1 MNYILKLILTIT
13 LIILFL
19 TKITLSKQINIIIL
33 GDSLIAGYGLLEKD
47 GFVKQLEK
55 QIQYTNDK
63 VTFMNGGVSGE
74 TSYGLK
80 SRLNWLMEDN
90 FDGVVI
96 ATGSNDALRGISTI
110 TIKNNIDFILSKLKS
125 LKIPSMLIGMRAP
138 ENMGTQYVTSFNQI
152 YPSLSKKYNTSF
164 YPFFLLDVA
173 LKPKLNQKDM
183 LHPNKEGVKKIVK
196 NISPSILTFIESIKV
211 ND

>member
-80 SRLNWLMEDN
+80 SRLNWLMEDD

-183 LHPNKEGVKKIVK
+183 LHPNKDGVKKIVK

>member
-1 MNYILKLILTIT
+1 MNYILKLILAIT
-13 LIILFL
+13 LIMLFL

-110 TIKNNIDFILSKLKS
+110 TIKNNIEFILSKLKS

>member
-13 LIILFL
+13 LITLFL

-183 LHPNKEGVKKIVK
+183 LHPNKDGVKKIVK

>member
-13 LIILFL
+13 LITLFL

-63 VTFMNGGVSGE
+63 VTFMNAGVSGE

-183 LHPNKEGVKKIVK
+183 LHPNKDGVKKIVK

>member
-1 MNYILKLILTIT
+1 MNYILKLILIIVLIT
-13 LIILFL
+13 LCL
-19 TKITLSKQINIIIL
+19 TKITFSKQINIIIL
-33 GDSLIAGYGLLEKD
+33 GDSLIAGYGLLEND

-55 QIQYTNDK
+55 KIQFTNDK
-63 VTFMNGGVSGE
+63 VTFVNGGVSGE
-74 TSYGLK
+74 TSYGLR
-80 SRLNWLMEDN
+80 SRLNWVMEDN

-110 TIKNNIDFILSKLKS
+110 TIKNNIDFILNKLKS
-125 LKIPSMLIGMRAP
+125 LNIPSMLIGMRAP
-138 ENMGTQYVTSFNQI
+138 ENMGTQYVNSFNEI
-152 YPSLSKKYNTSF
+152 YPSLSKKYKTNF

-196 NISPSILTFIESIKV
+196 NISPSILTFIESIKI

>member
-1 MNYILKLILTIT
+1 MSYILKLFFAITFIIL
-13 LIILFL
+13 LIIN
-19 TKITLSKQINIIIL
+19 TALSKPIKIIVL
-33 GDSLIAGYGLLEKD
+33 GDSLVAGYGLLEKD

-183 LHPNKEGVKKIVK
+183 LHPNKDGVKKIVK

>member
-1 MNYILKLILTIT
+1 MNYILKLILAIT

-63 VTFMNGGVSGE
+63 VTFMNAGVSGE

-110 TIKNNIDFILSKLKS
+110 TIKNNIDFILNKLKS
-125 LKIPSMLIGMRAP
+125 LNIPSMLIGMRAP
-138 ENMGTQYVTSFNQI
+138 ENMGTHYVTSFNEI
-152 YPSLSKKYNTSF
+152 YPSLSKKYNTNF

>member
-1 MNYILKLILTIT
+1 MNYILKLILAIT
-13 LIILFL
+13 LIMLFL

-110 TIKNNIDFILSKLKS
+110 TIKNNIDFILNKLKS
-125 LKIPSMLIGMRAP
+125 LNIPSMLIGMRAP
-138 ENMGTQYVTSFNQI
+138 ENMGTHYVTSFNEI

-183 LHPNKEGVKKIVK
+183 LHPNKDGVKKIVK

>member
-1 MNYILKLILTIT
+1 MNYILKLILIIVLIT
-13 LIILFL
+13 LCL
-19 TKITLSKQINIIIL
+19 TKITFSKQINIIIL
-33 GDSLIAGYGLLEKD
+33 GDSLIAGYGLLEND

-55 QIQYTNDK
+55 KIQFTNDK
-63 VTFMNGGVSGE
+63 VTFVNGGVSGE
-74 TSYGLK
+74 TSYGLR
-80 SRLNWLMEDN
+80 SRLNWVMEDN

-110 TIKNNIDFILSKLKS
+110 TIKNNIDYILNKLKS
-125 LKIPSMLIGMRAP
+125 LNIPSMLIGMRAP
-138 ENMGTQYVTSFNQI
+138 ENMGTHYVTSFNEI
-152 YPSLSKKYNTSF
+152 YPSLSKKYKTNF

>member
-1 MNYILKLILTIT
+1 MIYILKLILTIT

-196 NISPSILTFIESIKV
+196 NISPSILTFIESVKV

>member
-110 TIKNNIDFILSKLKS
+110 TIKNNIEFILSKLKS

-183 LHPNKEGVKKIVK
+183 LHPNKDGVKKIVK

>member
-1 MNYILKLILTIT
+1 MNYILKLILIIVLIT
-13 LIILFL
+13 LCL
-19 TKITLSKQINIIIL
+19 TKITFSKQINIIIL
-33 GDSLIAGYGLLEKD
+33 GDSLIAGYGLLEND

-55 QIQYTNDK
+55 KIQFTNDK
-63 VTFMNGGVSGE
+63 VTFVNGGVSGE
-74 TSYGLK
+74 TSYGLR
-80 SRLNWLMEDN
+80 SRLNWVMEDN

-110 TIKNNIDFILSKLKS
+110 TIKNNIDYILNKLKS
-125 LKIPSMLIGMRAP
+125 LNIPSMLIGMRAP
-138 ENMGTQYVTSFNQI
+138 ENMGTQYVNSFNEI
-152 YPSLSKKYNTSF
+152 YPSLSKKYKTNF

-196 NISPSILTFIESIKV
+196 NISPSILTFIESIKI

>member
-1 MNYILKLILTIT
+1 MNYILKLILAIT

-110 TIKNNIDFILSKLKS
+110 TIKNNIEFILSKLKS

-183 LHPNKEGVKKIVK
+183 LHPNKDGVKKIVK

>member
-138 ENMGTQYVTSFNQI
+138 ENMGTQYVTSFNEI
-152 YPSLSKKYNTSF
+152 YPSLSKKYNTNF

-183 LHPNKEGVKKIVK
+183 LHPNKDGVKKIVK

>member
-1 MNYILKLILTIT
+1 MSYILKLFFAITFIIL
-13 LIILFL
+13 LIIN
-19 TKITLSKQINIIIL
+19 TALSKPIKIIVL
-33 GDSLIAGYGLLEKD
+33 GDSLVAGYGLLEKD

-63 VTFMNGGVSGE
+63 VTFVNSGVSGE

-110 TIKNNIDFILSKLKS
+110 TIKNNIDFILNKLKS
-125 LKIPSMLIGMRAP
+125 LNIPSMLIGMRAP
-138 ENMGTQYVTSFNQI
+138 ENMGTHYVTSFNEI
-152 YPSLSKKYNTSF
+152 YPS
-164 YPFFLLDVA
+164 
-173 LKPKLNQKDM
+173 
-183 LHPNKEGVKKIVK
+183 I
-196 NISPSILTFIESIKV
+196 
-211 ND
+211 

>member
-63 VTFMNGGVSGE
+63 VTFMNAGVSGE

-110 TIKNNIDFILSKLKS
+110 TIKNNIDFILNKLKS
-125 LKIPSMLIGMRAP
+125 LNIPSMLIGMRAP
-138 ENMGTQYVTSFNQI
+138 ENMGTHYVTSFNEI
-152 YPSLSKKYNTSF
+152 YPSLSKKYNTNF

>member
-1 MNYILKLILTIT
+1 
-13 LIILFL
+13 
-19 TKITLSKQINIIIL
+19 
-33 GDSLIAGYGLLEKD
+33 
-47 GFVKQLEK
+47 
-55 QIQYTNDK
+55 
-63 VTFMNGGVSGE
+63 
-74 TSYGLK
+74 
-80 SRLNWLMEDN
+80 MEDN

-110 TIKNNIDFILSKLKS
+110 TIKNNIDFILNKLKS
-125 LKIPSMLIGMRAP
+125 LNIPSMLIGMRAP
-138 ENMGTQYVTSFNQI
+138 ENMGTHYVTSFNEI
-152 YPSLSKKYNTSF
+152 YPSLSKKYNTNF

>member
-1 MNYILKLILTIT
+1 MNYILKLILIIVLIT
-13 LIILFL
+13 LCL
-19 TKITLSKQINIIIL
+19 TKITFSKQINIIIL
-33 GDSLIAGYGLLEKD
+33 GDSLIAGYGLLEND

-55 QIQYTNDK
+55 KIQFTNDK
-63 VTFMNGGVSGE
+63 VTFVNGGVSGE
-74 TSYGLK
+74 TSYGLR
-80 SRLNWLMEDN
+80 SRLNWVMEDN

-110 TIKNNIDFILSKLKS
+110 TIKNNIDYILNKLKS
-125 LKIPSMLIGMRAP
+125 LNIPSMLIGMRAP
-138 ENMGTQYVTSFNQI
+138 ENMGTQYVNSFNEI
-152 YPSLSKKYNTSF
+152 YPSLSKKYKTNF

-196 NISPSILTFIESIKV
+196 NISPSILTFIESVKV

>member
-1 MNYILKLILTIT
+1 MNYILKLILIIVLIT
-13 LIILFL
+13 LCL
-19 TKITLSKQINIIIL
+19 TKITFSKQINIIIL
-33 GDSLIAGYGLLEKD
+33 GDSLIAGYGLLEND

-55 QIQYTNDK
+55 KIQFTNDK
-63 VTFMNGGVSGE
+63 VTFVNGGVSGE
-74 TSYGLK
+74 TSYGLR
-80 SRLNWLMEDN
+80 SRLNWVMEDN

-110 TIKNNIDFILSKLKS
+110 TIKNNIDYILNKLKS
-125 LKIPSMLIGMRAP
+125 LNIPSMLIGMRAP
-138 ENMGTQYVTSFNQI
+138 ENMGTHYVTSFNEI
-152 YPSLSKKYNTSF
+152 YPSLSKKYKTNF

-196 NISPSILTFIESIKV
+196 NISPSILTFIESIKI

>member
-183 LHPNKEGVKKIVK
+183 LHPNKDGVKKIVK
-196 NISPSILTFIESIKV
+196 NISPSILTFIDSIKV

>member
-1 MNYILKLILTIT
+1 MV
-13 LIILFL
+13 
-19 TKITLSKQINIIIL
+19 
-33 GDSLIAGYGLLEKD
+33 AGYGLLEKD

-63 VTFMNGGVSGE
+63 VTFVNSGVSGE

-90 FDGVVI
+90 FDGVII

>member
-1 MNYILKLILTIT
+1 MNYILKLILAIT

-110 TIKNNIDFILSKLKS
+110 TIKNNIDFILNKLKS
-125 LKIPSMLIGMRAP
+125 LNIPSMLIGMRAP

>member
-1 MNYILKLILTIT
+1 MNYILKLILIIVLIT
-13 LIILFL
+13 LCL
-19 TKITLSKQINIIIL
+19 TKITFSKQINIIIL
-33 GDSLIAGYGLLEKD
+33 GDSLIAGYGLLEND

-55 QIQYTNDK
+55 KIQFTNDK
-63 VTFMNGGVSGE
+63 VTFVNGGVSGE
-74 TSYGLK
+74 TSYGLR
-80 SRLNWLMEDN
+80 SRLNWVMEDN

-110 TIKNNIDFILSKLKS
+110 TIKNNIDFILNKLKS
-125 LKIPSMLIGMRAP
+125 LNMPSMLIGMRAP
-138 ENMGTQYVTSFNQI
+138 ENMGTQYVNSFNEI
-152 YPSLSKKYNTSF
+152 YPSLSKKYKTNF

-196 NISPSILTFIESIKV
+196 NISPSILTFVESIKV

>member
-90 FDGVVI
+90 FDGVII

-183 LHPNKEGVKKIVK
+183 LHPNKDGVKKIVK

>member
-152 YPSLSKKYNTSF
+152 YPSLSKRYNTSF

-183 LHPNKEGVKKIVK
+183 LHPNKDGVKKIVK

>member
-1 MNYILKLILTIT
+1 MNYILKLILIIVLIT
-13 LIILFL
+13 LCL
-19 TKITLSKQINIIIL
+19 TKITFSKQINIIIL
-33 GDSLIAGYGLLEKD
+33 GDSLIAGYGLLEND

-55 QIQYTNDK
+55 KIQFTNDK
-63 VTFMNGGVSGE
+63 VTFVNGGVSGE
-74 TSYGLK
+74 TSYGLR
-80 SRLNWLMEDN
+80 SRLNWVMEDN

-110 TIKNNIDFILSKLKS
+110 TIKNNIDFILNKLKS
-125 LKIPSMLIGMRAP
+125 LNIPSMLIGMRAP
-138 ENMGTQYVTSFNQI
+138 ENMGTQYVNSFNEI
-152 YPSLSKKYNTSF
+152 YPSLSKKYKTNF

>member
-1 MNYILKLILTIT
+1 MNYILKLILAIT

-63 VTFMNGGVSGE
+63 VTFVNGGVSGE

-110 TIKNNIDFILSKLKS
+110 TIKNNIDFILNKLKS
-125 LKIPSMLIGMRAP
+125 LNIPSMLIGMRAP
-138 ENMGTQYVTSFNQI
+138 ENMGTHYVTSFNEI
-152 YPSLSKKYNTSF
+152 YPSLSKKYNTNF

>member
-1 MNYILKLILTIT
+1 MNYILKLILAIT

-110 TIKNNIDFILSKLKS
+110 TIKNNIDFILNKLKS
-125 LKIPSMLIGMRAP
+125 LNIPSMLIGMRAP
-138 ENMGTQYVTSFNQI
+138 ENMGTHYVTSFNEI
-152 YPSLSKKYNTSF
+152 YPSLSKKYNTNF

-183 LHPNKEGVKKIVK
+183 LHPNKDGVKKIVK
-196 NISPSILTFIESIKV
+196 NISSSILTFIESIKV

>member
-1 MNYILKLILTIT
+1 MNYILKLILAIT
-13 LIILFL
+13 LIILSL

-183 LHPNKEGVKKIVK
+183 LHPNKDGVKKIVK

>member
-1 MNYILKLILTIT
+1 MNYILKLILIIVLIT
-13 LIILFL
+13 LCL
-19 TKITLSKQINIIIL
+19 TKITFSKQINIIIL
-33 GDSLIAGYGLLEKD
+33 GDSLIAGYGLLEND

-55 QIQYTNDK
+55 KIQFTDDK
-63 VTFMNGGVSGE
+63 VTFVNGGVSGE
-74 TSYGLK
+74 TSYGLR
-80 SRLNWLMEDN
+80 SRLNWVMEDN

-110 TIKNNIDFILSKLKS
+110 TIKNNIDFILNKLKS
-125 LKIPSMLIGMRAP
+125 LNIPSMLIGMRAP
-138 ENMGTQYVTSFNQI
+138 ENMGTQYVNSFNEI
-152 YPSLSKKYNTSF
+152 YPSLSKKYKTNF

>member
-1 MNYILKLILTIT
+1 MNYILKLILIIVLIT
-13 LIILFL
+13 LCL
-19 TKITLSKQINIIIL
+19 TKITFSKQINIIIL
-33 GDSLIAGYGLLEKD
+33 GDSLIAGYGLLEND

-55 QIQYTNDK
+55 KIQFTNDK
-63 VTFMNGGVSGE
+63 VTFVNGGVSGE
-74 TSYGLK
+74 TSYGLR
-80 SRLNWLMEDN
+80 SRLNWVMEDN

-110 TIKNNIDFILSKLKS
+110 TIKNNIDFILNKLKS
-125 LKIPSMLIGMRAP
+125 LNIPSMLIGMRAP
-138 ENMGTQYVTSFNQI
+138 ENMGTQYVNSFNEI
-152 YPSLSKKYNTSF
+152 YPSLSKKYKTNF

-196 NISPSILTFIESIKV
+196 NI
-211 ND
+211 

>member
-1 MNYILKLILTIT
+1 MNYILKLILAIT

-80 SRLNWLMEDN
+80 SRLNWLMEDD

-110 TIKNNIDFILSKLKS
+110 TIKNNIDFILNKLKS
-125 LKIPSMLIGMRAP
+125 LNIPSMLIGMRAP
-138 ENMGTQYVTSFNQI
+138 ENMGTHYVTSFNEI
-152 YPSLSKKYNTSF
+152 YPSLSKKYNTNF

>member
-1 MNYILKLILTIT
+1 MNYILKLILAIALIT
-13 LIILFL
+13 LCL
-19 TKITLSKQINIIIL
+19 TKITFSKQINIIIL
-33 GDSLIAGYGLLEKD
+33 GDSLIAGYGLLEND

-55 QIQYTNDK
+55 KIQFTNDK
-63 VTFMNGGVSGE
+63 VTFVNGGVSGE
-74 TSYGLK
+74 TSYGLR
-80 SRLNWLMEDN
+80 SRLNWVMEDN

-110 TIKNNIDFILSKLKS
+110 TIKNNIDFILNKLKS
-125 LKIPSMLIGMRAP
+125 LNIPSMLIGMRAP
-138 ENMGTQYVTSFNQI
+138 ENMGTQYVNSFNEI
-152 YPSLSKKYNTSF
+152 YPSLSKKYKTNF

>member
-1 MNYILKLILTIT
+1 MNYILKLILAIT

-63 VTFMNGGVSGE
+63 VTFVNSGVSGE

-110 TIKNNIDFILSKLKS
+110 TIKNNIDFILNKLKS
-125 LKIPSMLIGMRAP
+125 LIIPSMLIGMRAP

-183 LHPNKEGVKKIVK
+183 LHPNKDGVKKIVK

>member
-1 MNYILKLILTIT
+1 MNYILKLILAIT
-13 LIILFL
+13 LIILSL
-19 TKITLSKQINIIIL
+19 TKITFSKQINIIIL
-33 GDSLIAGYGLLEKD
+33 GDSLIAGYGLLEND

-55 QIQYTNDK
+55 KIQFTNDK
-63 VTFMNGGVSGE
+63 VTFVNGGVSGE
-74 TSYGLK
+74 TSYGLR
-80 SRLNWLMEDN
+80 SRLNWVMEDN

-110 TIKNNIDFILSKLKS
+110 TIKNNIDFILNKLKS
-125 LKIPSMLIGMRAP
+125 LNIPSMLIGMRAP
-138 ENMGTQYVTSFNQI
+138 ENMGTQYVNSFNEI
-152 YPSLSKKYNTSF
+152 YPSLSKKYKTNF

>member
-183 LHPNKEGVKKIVK
+183 LHPNKDGVKKIVK

>member
-1 MNYILKLILTIT
+1 MNYILKLILIIVLIT
-13 LIILFL
+13 LCL
-19 TKITLSKQINIIIL
+19 TKITFSKQINIIIL
-33 GDSLIAGYGLLEKD
+33 GDSLIAGYGLLEND

-55 QIQYTNDK
+55 KIQFTNDK
-63 VTFMNGGVSGE
+63 VTFVNGGVSGE
-74 TSYGLK
+74 TSYGLR
-80 SRLNWLMEDN
+80 SRLNWVMEDN

-110 TIKNNIDFILSKLKS
+110 TIKNNIDFILNKLKS
-125 LKIPSMLIGMRAP
+125 LNIPSMLIGMRAP
-138 ENMGTQYVTSFNQI
+138 ENMGTQYVNSFNEI
-152 YPSLSKKYNTSF
+152 YPSLSKKYKTNF

-173 LKPKLNQKDM
+173 LKPKLNQKDI

>member
-1 MNYILKLILTIT
+1 MNYILKLILAIT

>member
-1 MNYILKLILTIT
+1 MNYILKLILIIVLIT
-13 LIILFL
+13 LCL
-19 TKITLSKQINIIIL
+19 TKITFSKQINIIIL
-33 GDSLIAGYGLLEKD
+33 GDSLIAGYGLLEND

-55 QIQYTNDK
+55 KIQFTNDK
-63 VTFMNGGVSGE
+63 VTFVNGGVSGE
-74 TSYGLK
+74 TSYGLR
-80 SRLNWLMEDN
+80 SRLNWVMEDN

-110 TIKNNIDFILSKLKS
+110 TIKNNIDFILNKLKS
-125 LKIPSMLIGMRAP
+125 LNMPSMLIGMRAP
-138 ENMGTQYVTSFNQI
+138 ENMGTQYVNSFNEI
-152 YPSLSKKYNTSF
+152 YPSLSKKYKTNF